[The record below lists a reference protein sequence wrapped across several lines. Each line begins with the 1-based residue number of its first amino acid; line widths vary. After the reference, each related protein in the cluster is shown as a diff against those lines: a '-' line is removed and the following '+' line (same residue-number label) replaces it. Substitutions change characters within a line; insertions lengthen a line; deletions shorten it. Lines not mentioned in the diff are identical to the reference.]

1 MSTENKDQIDELN
14 VKEELD
20 GSAVIELPDDIE
32 SPDKQDDHD
41 DEDHAEGGEVHAGD
55 DTDDDHEP
63 EGETE
68 MQRIRREKRRAK
80 KNLAKQISSEK
91 ELKLQLL
98 ERQNRE
104 LLERLSVV
112 ERKTHSADLARID
125 KAIEDQELRL
135 QYAKMKIA
143 EAATNSDG
151 TAMTDAQEMMYET
164 RRQIEALKGL
174 KESATKPQQ
183 QSAAMPDPRLQ
194 RLAAS
199 WMEKQD
205 WYDPNG
211 RDMDSRVAKQVDE
224 ALVAE
229 GWNPNEKDYWEELD
243 NRLQKYLPHRYNV
256 RTDVSPSSKR
266 PRSVVT
272 GSGREGINSPSGRN
286 TFTLQPEQVRAMKDA
301 GFWDDPQKRAKMI
314 KRYAQEARNN
324 SR

>member
-1 MSTENKDQIDELN
+1 MSTDDKNLVEELN

-32 SPDKQDDHD
+32 SPDAQEDDDHAD
-41 DEDHAEGGEVHAGD
+41 GGDVSASD
-55 DTDDDHEP
+55 DDDHEP

-68 MQRIRREKRRAK
+68 LQRVRREKRRAK
-80 KNLAKQISSEK
+80 KNLAKQITSEK
-91 ELKLQLL
+91 EIKLQLL

-135 QYAKMKIA
+135 QYAKMKIS
-143 EAATNSDG
+143 EAATNADG

-164 RRQIEALKGL
+164 RRQIEALRGL

-194 RLAAS
+194 RLAS
-199 WMEKQD
+199 TWMEKQD

-211 RDMDSRVAKQVDE
+211 ADMDSRVAKQVDE

-229 GWNPNEKDYWEELD
+229 GWNPNERDYWDELD
-243 NRLQKYLPHRYNV
+243 NRLQKYLPHRYNA

-272 GSGREGINSPSGRN
+272 GSGREGVNSSSGRN

>member
-1 MSTENKDQIDELN
+1 MSTDDKDLVEELN

-32 SPDKQDDHD
+32 SPDEQDDD
-41 DEDHAEGGEVHAGD
+41 DHAEGGEVSASD
-55 DTDDDHEP
+55 DDDHEP

-68 MQRIRREKRRAK
+68 MQRVRREKRRAK
-80 KNLAKQISSEK
+80 KNLAKQITSEK
-91 ELKLQLL
+91 EIKLHLL

-135 QYAKMKIA
+135 QYAKMKIS
-143 EAATNSDG
+143 EAATNADG

-164 RRQIEALKGL
+164 RRQIEALRGL

-194 RLAAS
+194 RLAAT
-199 WMEKQD
+199 WMDKQD

-229 GWNPNEKDYWEELD
+229 GWNPNERDYWDELD
-243 NRLQKYLPHRYNV
+243 NRLQKYLPHRYNA
-256 RTDVSPSSKR
+256 RTDVSSSSKR

-272 GSGREGINSPSGRN
+272 GSGREGVNSSSGRN

-301 GFWDDPQKRAKMI
+301 GFWDDTQKRAKMI

>member
-1 MSTENKDQIDELN
+1 MSTDDKNLVEELN

-32 SPDKQDDHD
+32 SPDEQEDD
-41 DEDHAEGGEVHAGD
+41 DHAEGGEVSASD
-55 DTDDDHEP
+55 DDDHEP

-68 MQRIRREKRRAK
+68 LQRVRREKRRAK
-80 KNLAKQISSEK
+80 KNLAKQITSEK

-164 RRQIEALKGL
+164 RRQIEALRGL

-194 RLAAS
+194 RLAAT

-229 GWNPNEKDYWEELD
+229 GWNPNDKDYWDELD
-243 NRLQKYLPHRYNV
+243 NRLQKYLPHRYNA
-256 RTDVSPSSKR
+256 RTDVSSSSKR

-272 GSGREGINSPSGRN
+272 GSGREGVNSSSGRN